1 MTANIFDFEPEM
13 KAFLVEKGIT
23 VPIYLQ
29 KFPQDGVSKSVMVKA
44 GALVPPLPVEVPI
57 NSQLMKISVRDT
69 HPKDALDRAIIIT
82 NFLHGITPGKFHA
95 TSTLFM
101 MSILMAEQPTREDDD
116 DIDLKIFA
124 NTFVLRARPLI

>member
-57 NSQLMKISVRDT
+57 NSQLVKISVRDT
-69 HPKDALDRAIIIT
+69 HPKDALDRAIVIT

-95 TSTLFM
+95 TSGLFM
-101 MSILMAEQPTREDDD
+101 MSILLSEQPIREDDD

-124 NTFVLRARPLI
+124 TNFVLRARPLI